1 MYHSKF
7 PRIHLIQT
15 VSILL
20 RECVGNLVRLH
31 SSSHP
36 AKNLQ
41 LAGALSGPNIF
52 KQICDLMLQ
61 YLKIIKEKLET

>member
-1 MYHSKF
+1 MYPSRF
-7 PRIHLIQT
+7 PRIHPIQT

-20 RECVGNLVRLH
+20 LECVGNLVRLL

-36 AKNLQ
+36 AKSLQ
-41 LAGALSGPNIF
+41 LTGALSEPNIF

>member
-1 MYHSKF
+1 MY
-7 PRIHLIQT
+7 PVQT
-15 VSILL
+15 VSILQW
-20 RECVGNLVRLH
+20 ECAGNLVRLQ

-41 LAGALSGPNIF
+41 LAGALSGPNTF

-61 YLKIIKEKLET
+61 YLKIIKEELET